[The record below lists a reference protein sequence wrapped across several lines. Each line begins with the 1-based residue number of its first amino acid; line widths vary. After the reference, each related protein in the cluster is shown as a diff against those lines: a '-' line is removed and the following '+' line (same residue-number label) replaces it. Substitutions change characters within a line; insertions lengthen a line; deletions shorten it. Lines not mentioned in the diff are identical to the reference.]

1 MAVKDGEI
9 GIYGI
14 LVNDDSSGIIAKA
27 EQIYDENNYGNVSEL
42 IGNLDSGIQGLTER
56 IESLSGTVSTVSS
69 TVDTLSS
76 NVTSLGSNKADKTE
90 LAFAKGS
97 GTHSAVLKDS
107 GSTASGYATVACGDH
122 VTVSG
127 NYSFAEGQ
135 ETQATGTCV
144 HTEGYRSK
152 AIGNTSHAECSQTQA
167 KGNDSHAEGQLSISE
182 GEASHAEGIQTSA
195 AGKAAHAE
203 GYYTKT
209 TNQAE
214 HASGQYNVSEADRTL
229 FSVGIGESD
238 TARKN
243 ALELTKT
250 GDLYLKGIGSFDGTN
265 FTDAKTVQT
274 VINSLNGLVGTLRA
288 WTYIKTLTTDSTE
301 TDILAALYV
310 TDLDGTRTTTKEA
323 LFAILDQCTVNGK
336 WLKESSESSKVT
348 VEYIG
353 SAYVISIFGSAPT
366 IVNNSKVAGVP
377 VVRTITISGIS
388 TDTLQ
393 VIRAPQEIPLY
404 KIPDLVNQAKPTVS
418 VISES
423 DATVITDAG
432 TQTVYAL
439 TPTRY
444 QTNSF
449 QTIGS
454 STQSITNNE
463 ISHLQVPSITGFTT
477 LNNFANGCYRLTG
490 LDVSKWDTSKV
501 TNMRFAFAGA
511 FYNQEVA
518 KSVELDTTYWDTSN
532 VLNMN
537 YTFGVCAYLTSL
549 KTDYWDLS
557 KCGQM
562 QYTFYNCVNL
572 SELNPAN
579 WYPDLVETFA
589 CCFANCSSLTKL
601 NLANWAPTP
610 QSSVYMFYG
619 CSNLL
624 TLRLDKWNNADNT
637 NVSYMFTGC
646 TSLHEFYLGP
656 DFFHIAYGDNT
667 TLDFSSITQWTDS
680 SLKYSLY
687 DNLYNRAAGGY
698 THAAPIIVSLTTY
711 RQLTPK
717 MKTRLTDYLFELS
730 VDGYDPTAGTT
741 VDLTTG
747 SFNDGTSA
755 WRNTW
760 TSTDGTIIF
769 SEQDSKN
776 NMTSDG
782 NNIAIASGQA
792 ESSTYFIHAE
802 SNITS
807 FQFDFVNTDTSSSY
821 ELTIEGDG
829 QTLTSDSEGKTFVV
843 VPSTKSTEFTFTL
856 TGTNKTITLTNF
868 KVVK

>member
-9 GIYGI
+9 GVYGI
-14 LVNDDSSGIIAKA
+14 LVNDTSEPIIAKA
-27 EQIYDENNYGNVSEL
+27 EQIWDETNNGFVSEE
-42 IGNLDSGIQGLTER
+42 IENIDQHITDVSDNLDTL
-56 IESLSGTVSTVSS
+56 SS
-69 TVDTLSS
+69 TVDTISS
-76 NVTSLGSNKADKTE
+76 TITTLGSDKADKTE
-90 LAFAKGS
+90 LAFSKGS

-135 ETQATGTCV
+135 ECQVNGTCA
-144 HTEGYRSK
+144 HAEGYRSK
-152 AIGNTSHAECSQTQA
+152 AIANTSHAECSQTQA
-167 KGNDSHAEGQLSISE
+167 KGNDSHAEGQLSVSE

-274 VINSLNGLVGTLRA
+274 VVNSLNGLVGTLHA
-288 WTYIKTLTTDSTE
+288 WNYIKTLTTDSTE
-301 TDILAALYV
+301 TDILASLYV
-310 TDLDGTRTTTKEA
+310 TDLDGIRTTTKDA

-353 SAYVISIFGSAPT
+353 SVYVISIFGSKPT
-366 IVNNSKVAGVP
+366 LVNSKIAGIP

-393 VIRAPQEIPLY
+393 VIRAPEEIPLY
-404 KIPDLVNQAKPTVS
+404 KIPDLVNQAKPTVA
-418 VISES
+418 VISEA

-439 TPTRY
+439 TPTHY
-444 QTNSF
+444 QTTSF
-449 QTIGS
+449 STVGS

-477 LNNFANGCYRLTG
+477 LNNFANGCYRLTE

-518 KSVELDTTYWDTSN
+518 KGVELDTTYWDTSN
-532 VLNMN
+532 VTNMN
-537 YTFGVCAYLTSL
+537 YTFGQCPYLTSL

-557 KCGQM
+557 KCAQM

-572 SELNPAN
+572 SELNPTN
-579 WYPDLVETFA
+579 WYPDLVGSFT
-589 CCFANCSSLTKL
+589 CCFANCSSLTAL

-619 CSNLL
+619 CSNLV
-624 TLRLDKWNNADNT
+624 TLRLDKWNNVNNT

-646 TSLHEFYLGP
+646 TSLHDLYLGP
-656 DFFHIAYGDNT
+656 DFFHIAYGQNT
-667 TLDFSSITQWTDS
+667 TLDFSSITGWSDS

-687 DNLYNRAAGGY
+687 DNLYNRAAGY
-698 THAAPIIVSLTTY
+698 THVAPITVSLATY

-747 SFNDGTSA
+747 SFNDGTSV

-769 SEQDSKN
+769 SVENSVN
-776 NMTSDG
+776 SMTSVG
-782 NNIAIASGQA
+782 NNIAIAPGQA
-792 ESSTYFIHAE
+792 GSSTYNIHVE
-802 SNITS
+802 NQTGITS

-843 VPSTKSTEFTFTL
+843 VPSTTSTDFSFTL

>member
-9 GIYGI
+9 GVYGI
-14 LVNDDSSGIIAKA
+14 LVNDTSEPIIAKA
-27 EQIYDENNYGNVSEL
+27 EQIWDETNNGFVSEEIENIDSHL
-42 IGNLDSGIQGLTER
+42 TDVSDNLDT
-56 IESLSGTVSTVSS
+56 LSGTVDTVSS
-69 TVDTLSS
+69 AVDTLSS
-76 NVTSLGSNKADKTE
+76 TVTTLGSNKADKTE
-90 LAFAKGS
+90 LAFAKGG

-107 GSTASGYATVACGDH
+107 GSTATGYATVACGDH

-135 ETQATGTCV
+135 ECEVSGTCA
-144 HTEGYRSK
+144 HAEGYRSK
-152 AIGNTSHAECSQTQA
+152 AIANTSHAECSQTQA

-274 VINSLNGLVGTLRA
+274 VVNSLNGLVGTLHA
-288 WTYIKTLTTDSTE
+288 WSYIKTLTTDSTE
-301 TDILAALYV
+301 TDILASLYV
-310 TDLDGTRTTTKEA
+310 TDLDGTRTTTKDA
-323 LFAILDQCTVNGK
+323 LFAILDQCAVNGK

-353 SAYVISIFGSAPT
+353 SCYVISIFGSAPT
-366 IVNNSKVAGVP
+366 VVNSKVAGIP

-393 VIRAPQEIPLY
+393 VLRAPQEIPLY

-418 VISES
+418 VISEA

-432 TQTVYAL
+432 TQTAYAL

-444 QTNSF
+444 QTTSF
-449 QTIGS
+449 ATTSAVTTTEPYGLNA
-454 STQSITNNE
+454 ITNLR
-463 ISHLQVPSITGFTT
+463 IPTIQGFKT
-477 LNNFANGCYRLTG
+477 LKCVANGCQDLNE
-490 LDVSKWDTSKV
+490 LDVSQWDTSSI
-501 TNMRFAFAGA
+501 TDISYAFTGA
-511 FYNQEVA
+511 FNNSQEVA
-518 KSVELDTTYWDTSN
+518 LDTTYWDTSK

-537 YTFGVCAYLTSL
+537 YVFGYCGNLVSL
-549 KTDYWDLS
+549 KTDYWDLGH
-557 KCGQM
+557 CDQM
-562 QYTFYNCVNL
+562 GGAFVCCL
-572 SELNPAN
+572 KLKELNTTN
-579 WYPDLVETFA
+579 WFPDLCEQFTN
-589 CCFANCSSLTKL
+589 CFAYCESLKVL
-601 NLANWAPTP
+601 DLSNWAPSP
-610 QSSVYMFYG
+610 QYSQNMFYG
-619 CSNLL
+619 CKNLI
-624 TLRLDKWNNADNT
+624 TLKLNKWNNSDNLYVG
-637 NVSYMFTGC
+637 NMFTGC
-646 TSLHEFYLGP
+646 TSLHDLYLGP
-656 DFFHIAYGDNT
+656 DFFHIAYGQNT
-667 TLDFSSITQWTDS
+667 TLDFSSITGWSDS

-698 THAAPIIVSLTTY
+698 THVAPIIVSLATY

-769 SEQDSKN
+769 METNSVN
-776 NMTSDG
+776 NMTSSG
-782 NNIAIASGQA
+782 NNIAIAPGQA
-792 ESSTYFIHAE
+792 GSSSYTIHTE
-802 SNITS
+802 PSNITS

-843 VPSTKSTEFTFTL
+843 VPSTASTDFIFTL

>member
-27 EQIYDENNYGNVSEL
+27 EQIYDEDNDGNVSEL
-42 IGNLDSGIQGLTER
+42 IGNLDSGILGLTENF
-56 IESLSGTVSTVSS
+56 ESLSGTVSTVSS

-135 ETQATGTCV
+135 ESQAAGTCA
-144 HTEGYRSK
+144 HAEGYKSK
-152 AIGNTSHAECSQTQA
+152 AIANTSHAECSQTQA

-274 VINSLNGLVGTLRA
+274 VVNSLNGLVGTLHA

-353 SAYVISIFGSAPT
+353 SVYVISIFGSAPT

-449 QTIGS
+449 VTTSAVTTSEPYGLNA
-454 STQSITNNE
+454 ITNLR
-463 ISHLQVPSITGFTT
+463 IPTIQGFKT
-477 LNNFANGCYRLTG
+477 LKCVANGCASLNE
-490 LDVSKWDTSKV
+490 LDVSQWDTSSI
-501 TNMRFAFAGA
+501 TDMSYAFTAA
-511 FYNQEVA
+511 FNNSQEVA
-518 KSVELDTTYWDTSN
+518 LDTTYWDTSK

-537 YTFGVCAYLTSL
+537 YLFGYCGNLVSL
-549 KTDYWDLS
+549 KTDYWDLGH
-557 KCGQM
+557 CGQM
-562 QYTFYNCVNL
+562 GAAFLGCL
-572 SELNPAN
+572 KLKELNTTN
-579 WYPDLVETFA
+579 WFPDLVKQFTN
-589 CCFANCSSLTKL
+589 CFAYCESLKEL
-601 NLANWAPTP
+601 DLSNWAPSP
-610 QSSVYMFYG
+610 YYSQNMFYG
-619 CSNLL
+619 CKNLI
-624 TLRLDKWNNADNT
+624 TLKLNKWNNQDNLYVG
-637 NVSYMFTGC
+637 NMFTGC
-646 TSLHEFYLGP
+646 TSLYEFYLGP
-656 DFFHIAYGDNT
+656 DFFHIAYGDDT

-747 SFNDGTSA
+747 SFNDGTSV

-769 SEQDSKN
+769 MEQDSKN

-782 NNIAIASGQA
+782 NNIAIASGQT

-843 VPSTKSTEFTFTL
+843 VPSTKSTEYSFTL